1 MIYQKADYV
10 TKLHLSTAAIMK
22 MCYLK
27 IWVGFQNHVNIN
39 YVFVHYLS
47 YYKILYIVKIP
58 LL

>member
-27 IWVGFQNHVNIN
+27 IWVGF
-39 YVFVHYLS
+39 
-47 YYKILYIVKIP
+47 
-58 LL
+58 